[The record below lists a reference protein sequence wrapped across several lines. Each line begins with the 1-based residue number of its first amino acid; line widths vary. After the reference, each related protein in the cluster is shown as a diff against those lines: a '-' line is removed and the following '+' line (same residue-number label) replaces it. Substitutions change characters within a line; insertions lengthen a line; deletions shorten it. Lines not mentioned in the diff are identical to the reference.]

1 MDIPAT
7 QITGNPRHGPG
18 PAPSVHTR
26 PRALSITRESQIIA
40 LICLADLAATLVLL
54 SHCNVRE
61 GNPVMGFYLQ
71 WGVCAFVAAKLG
83 LLFFPIL
90 VAAWCAQFQPVF
102 TKKML
107 RFAIVAYVGLYGLLF
122 LHHNVPVL
130 LADVSSPRIAA
141 TQAAASAH
149 PGAQK

>member
-7 QITGNPRHGPG
+7 QITGNTRHGPG
-18 PAPSVHTR
+18 PAPSVHTH

-54 SHCNVRE
+54 SRCNVRE

-83 LLFFPIL
+83 LLFLPIL

-107 RFAIVAYVGLYGLLF
+107 RFAIVAYIALYGLLF

-130 LADVSSPRIAA
+130 LADVSSPSV
-141 TQAAASAH
+141 AAAHAEASSL

>member
-1 MDIPAT
+1 MSLRI
-7 QITGNPRHGPG
+7 
-18 PAPSVHTR
+18 
-26 PRALSITRESQIIA
+26 
-40 LICLADLAATLVLL
+40 
-54 SHCNVRE
+54 
-61 GNPVMGFYLQ
+61 
-71 WGVCAFVAAKLG
+71 KLG
-83 LLFFPIL
+83 LLFLPIL

-107 RFAIVAYVGLYGLLF
+107 RFAIVAYIGLYGLLF

-141 TQAAASAH
+141 ESSH